1 MLLETIYSNMRKIII
16 GSTIKFNAEAAKN
29 ETLETTRRADR
40 YITALSAED
49 TWRSYPSFDP
59 RAFYNI
65 GIFDEILV
73 AKYIEDK
80 ELVPPDVRGRLLEEQ
95 RRITI
100 SDYVEENNYYRSLAG
115 LPDIGD
121 TPLFASV
128 EVSEL
133 TGVDS
138 LTPIHEL
145 QSEDLI
151 KLDRQGYL
159 DTLIAQYPKK
169 PYLRYLMRPIPFVT
183 SRRAVAFGLIQTP
196 VDLPLSFYEMFVDTY
211 EKARSYFM
219 SVIYNKNYSG
229 RFDLYDNYIGLMI
242 MTMTVQRMFAD
253 TFRSG
258 IENDFYDID
267 TIQLFFKSYNVPFI
281 EELPLE
287 YQRVLIRNMNNL
299 LYYKSTDKVLYDIC
313 SLLGYERINIYKY
326 YLMKEHR
333 LDENEKPIFLYKE
346 VEQEDGSKIMVEDSE
361 KMFELYFQSVELR
374 ERNTALHLTNSTQQ
388 VEYNQ
393 VVRDDIF
400 WWDDDDE
407 LKKEIYQSEF
417 NFVES
422 KYLSMNIMYKMTE
435 MLFEIIYTF
444 RIMLDKKDATSKLT
458 FTLPRVFPQKDLNLF
473 TTTVFLCALISKKN
487 KMAGNI
493 LASPS
498 KIMSVMGFNFQADF
512 AAIRMEIR
520 NNPKIYDQEVLKY
533 FLYLDVYS
541 VADINSLFANIRS
554 LETFLAEKIAT
565 TSNLESYHA
574 YKKLYD
580 TLMVSQ
586 TTDIIFKKS
595 NGEIASTF
603 LDYLD
608 DADLA
613 LAEYVRNVDPEDVS
627 ETITMII
634 DRLTV
639 LLKDLQHL
647 YIVNDSNNV
656 VITAITKLIRFFKSY
671 TTDLTSLNVMYL
683 MDSKY
688 FNSVRT
694 LDHLESLQI
703 KMSPQ
708 YRGKLVA
715 YQPNLRIRIQR
726 NSDKRLRY
734 NRAHRVVHTKT
745 TDSRL
750 THKRQLLGTIRP
762 LKNFALQYRRRLLG
776 RIGVSTNHRLPESYR
791 LRPQMKATSSARMV
805 DTKRITTTRQERQND
820 LVMVEDRTLQASRQ
834 GSSKSLLTHSLEI
847 TRNTVE

>member
-16 GSTIKFNAEAAKN
+16 GSTIKFNAEATKK
-29 ETLETTRRADR
+29 ETLETTRKADR
-40 YITALSAED
+40 YISALNAED

-65 GIFDEILV
+65 GIFDELLV
-73 AKYIEDK
+73 TKYIDDK
-80 ELVPPDVRGRLLEEQ
+80 ELVPPDVRARLLEEQ
-95 RRITI
+95 RKLTI
-100 SDYVEENNYYRSLAG
+100 ADYVEENDYYRSLAG
-115 LPDIGD
+115 LPDLAD
-121 TPLFASV
+121 TPLFVSV
-128 EVSEL
+128 EVAEL

-138 LTPIHEL
+138 LTPLHEL

-151 KLDRQGYL
+151 KIDRQGYL
-159 DTLIAQYPKK
+159 AELIAQYPKK
-169 PYLRYLMRPIPFVT
+169 PYLRYLLRPIPIVT
-183 SRRAVAFGLIQTP
+183 ARRAVAFGLIQTP

-219 SVIYNKNYSG
+219 SVIYNKSYSG

-267 TIQLFFKSYNVPFI
+267 TIQMFFKSYNVPFI

-346 VEQEDGSKIMVEDSE
+346 VEQDDGSKVMVEDSE
-361 KMFELYFQSVELR
+361 KMYELYFQSVELR
-374 ERNTALHLTNSTQQ
+374 ERNTALHLTNTTQQ
-388 VEYNQ
+388 VDYNQ

-444 RIMLDKKDATSKLT
+444 RILLDKKDATSKLT
-458 FTLPRVFPQKDLNLF
+458 FTLPRVFPQKEMTLF
-473 TTTVFLCALISKKN
+473 NTTVFLCALVSKKN

-493 LASPS
+493 LASPT
-498 KIMSVMGFNFQADF
+498 KIMSIMGFNFKADF

-541 VADINSLFANIRS
+541 VTDINNLFVNIRS
-554 LETFLAEKIAT
+554 LETFLADKIAT

-580 TLMVSQ
+580 TLMISE
-586 TTDIIFKKS
+586 TTDIVFKKS
-595 NGEIASTF
+595 NGEIAETF
-603 LDYLD
+603 LDYLE

-613 LAEYVRNVDPEDVS
+613 LAEYVRNVEPDDVS
-627 ETITMII
+627 EIVNMVL
-634 DRLTV
+634 DRLTL

-688 FNSVRT
+688 FNSIRT

-703 KMSPQ
+703 KMAPQ
-708 YRGKLVA
+708 YKGKLVA
-715 YQPNLRIRIQR
+715 YQPNLRVRIQR
-726 NSDKRLRY
+726 NSNRTLRY
-734 NRAHRVVHTKT
+734 NHAYRVKHTKS
-745 TDSRL
+745 TDHRL
-750 THKRQLLGTIRP
+750 GHKRQLLGTIRP
-762 LKNFALQYRRRLLG
+762 LKNFAVQHRRRLLG
-776 RIGVSTNHRLPESYR
+776 RIGVGTSYKLAESYR
-791 LRPQMKATSSARMV
+791 LRAQLVATSSARTA
-805 DTKRITTTRQERQND
+805 DTRRLTVTRQERQND
-820 LVMVEDRTLQASRQ
+820 LVMVEDRTLSSTRQ